1 VLTVKDIME
10 SMEYAATAGSITAT
24 ELAQQSA
31 TDPSYPMMPP
41 VGMPLPSEQQF
52 CRLANFE
59 IEKKIGRGQFSTVFR
74 ARCRTNGTIVA
85 LKKVQVIHC
94 LIFSFIYCQYRTCI
108 TK

>member
-1 VLTVKDIME
+1 MME
-10 SMEYAATAGSITAT
+10 SMEYAAAAGTVAAT

-31 TDPSYPMMPP
+31 SDPYPMMPP
-41 VGMPLPSEQQF
+41 VGMPLPSDQQF

-94 LIFSFIYCQYRTCI
+94 GIFSFILFIVNIEYV
-108 TK
+108 